1 MKKKILL
8 VDDEPHVLRVM
19 KLSLEKEEYE
29 VDTAP
34 NGEAALEKLY
44 VAHPDILI
52 TDIDMPKMTGEQLCA
67 RIETEFPDREFVIFV
82 ATSRAE
88 VAHREWSRKIRN
100 LHFMEKPLSIRKV
113 LAMLRDY
120 FDQAGQEPA

>member
-1 MKKKILL
+1 MSKKILL

-19 KLSLEKEEYE
+19 KMSLAKQGYD

-44 VAHPDILI
+44 IAHPDVLI
-52 TDIDMPKMTGEQLCA
+52 TDIDMPKMNGRELCKRVA
-67 RIETEFPDREFVIFV
+67 EEFPDRNFVIFV
-82 ATSRAE
+82 STSRAE
-88 VAHREWSRKIRN
+88 VEHREWSRQIEN

-113 LAMLRDY
+113 QATLREY
-120 FDQAGQEPA
+120 FEGTGAE